1 MSKRKNKQNKKTE
14 AQAENRSSPGLQK
27 RSILAAIRD
36 RFTNDWAEI
45 TSLNREL
52 QQGLVVLRDRSRGLS
67 INNEFAR
74 RYLKLIK
81 TNVVGPEGVQV
92 SVQATN
98 LDGSPDTFNDQVEWH
113 FYKWMEPE
121 NCTVTGD
128 MDFVKVQELVLES
141 VARDGEC
148 LVWFRRGTEFG
159 PYCFQLQI
167 LDSDHLDPNYNATTT
182 TGNEIIQGVEVNS
195 YGRPIALWIW
205 QNNPNDPIYKLNQAA
220 NARIRLSTDDL
231 RLLFDPE
238 RASQRR
244 GLPWMTTAM
253 IGLEHVVKFRE
264 ATLISARLGAS
275 KQLYYT
281 QGEGQEF
288 DDLEQDD
295 MGNITME
302 SNPGSH
308 EVLPR
313 GWDVKPIDFN
323 APTDKLGDFQKHVLR
338 GVAASL
344 GISYNSLAADLESVN
359 YSSARFG
366 GLEDQ
371 AQYRSIQR
379 WFINAF
385 VKPAYQE
392 WLKVQL
398 LTNYWGLNIPMA
410 KYDKFCSVNYRP
422 RSYQSIDPLKDTN
435 ADIALIKA
443 GLTSYTDVIAKRG
456 GDAEAVFKQIAKDK
470 EVMAKLGITPM
481 QIIDELVAQKGLDS
495 GTENSSPAP

>member
-14 AQAENRSSPGLQK
+14 AQAENRSSSGLQK

-220 NARIRLSTDDL
+220 NARIRVSTDDL

-422 RSYQSIDPLKDTN
+422 RSWSSVDPVKDAN
-435 ADIALIKA
+435 ADIALIKS

-456 GDAEAVFKQIAKDK
+456 GDAEATFKQLAKDRALMEK
-470 EVMAKLGITPM
+470 YGITPKDV
-481 QIIDELVAQKGLDS
+481 IDTLAAEQNLNNTPDQQR
-495 GTENSSPAP
+495 

>member
-1 MSKRKNKQNKKTE
+1 MGKRNKNNKIEKQPTRNSE
-14 AQAENRSSPGLQK
+14 PLQK
-27 RSILAAIRD
+27 RSILAAVRD
-36 RFTNDWAEI
+36 RFTSDWAEI
-45 TSLNREL
+45 TSLNAEL
-52 QQGLVVLRDRSRGLS
+52 HRGLTVLRDRSRGLS

-81 TNVVGPEGVQV
+81 NNVVGPDGVQI
-92 SVQATN
+92 SVQAAN
-98 LDGSPDTFNDQVEWH
+98 LDGSADSYNEPVEYH

-128 MDFVKVQELVLES
+128 MDFIKVQELVLES
-141 VARDGEC
+141 IARDGEC
-148 LVWFRRGTEFG
+148 LVWFRRGSDFG
-159 PYCFQLQI
+159 NYAFKLQI
-167 LDSDHLDPNYNATTT
+167 LDSDHLDPNYNDVASN
-182 TGNEIIQGVEVNS
+182 GNTIVQGVEVDS
-195 YGRPIALWIW
+195 FGKPVALWIW
-205 QNNPNDPIYKLNQAA
+205 KNNPSDRFYQLSQAA
-220 NARIRLSTDDL
+220 NPRLRVSTDDL

-253 IGLEHVVKFRE
+253 VGLEHVVKFRE
-264 ATLISARLGAS
+264 ATLISARLCAS

-281 QGEGQEF
+281 QGDGQTF

-295 MGNITME
+295 FGNITME

-308 EVLPR
+308 EILPR
-313 GWDVKPIDFN
+313 NWDIKTVDFN

-371 AQYRSIQR
+371 AQYRSVQR

-385 VKPAYQE
+385 VKPVYQE
-392 WLKVQL
+392 WLKMQL
-398 LTNYWGLNIPMA
+398 LTNNWGLNIPIT
-410 KYDKFCSVNYRP
+410 KYEKFCAVNYRP
-422 RSYQSIDPLKDTN
+422 RSWGSVDSVKDTN
-435 ADIALIKA
+435 ADVIALRSN
-443 GLTSYTDVIAKRG
+443 LTSYSDVLAKRG
-456 GDAEAVFKQIAKDK
+456 LDAESTFKQIAKDR
-470 EVMAKLGITPM
+470 ELMAKYGITP
-481 QIIDELVAQKGLDS
+481 LDVIKALEAEQ
-495 GTENSSPAP
+495 TLNNKPDQLQ